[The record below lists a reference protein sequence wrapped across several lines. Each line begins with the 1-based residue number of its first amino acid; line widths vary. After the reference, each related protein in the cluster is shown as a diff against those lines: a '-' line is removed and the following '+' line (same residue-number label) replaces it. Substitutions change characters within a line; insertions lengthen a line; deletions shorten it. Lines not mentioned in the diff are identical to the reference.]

1 MNHII
6 ILNTNSKLK
15 KYMNKTYEMKHK
27 INNITYLYR

>member
-15 KYMNKTYEMKHK
+15 KYVYKIYEMKHK
-27 INNITYLYR
+27 INNIT